1 MRKDLSIQTKLA
13 LLILAASFFAL
24 LFASVGFGI
33 YERAMFRADMA
44 RELSTLADTLGANT
58 TASLAFDDQKTA
70 QDMLGSLRAESSI
83 LASYLYD
90 HDGKVF
96 AEYRR
101 ADVARDSVA
110 PSLRN
115 DGAYFNRQSLI
126 LFRAVSL
133 HQEKTGTIAIV
144 SDLSGFRAKTWQY
157 VKIASLVLL
166 LAVVITY
173 LIFLRVLQTI
183 TLPMLQ
189 LADVATRVSREE
201 NYTLRA
207 LPHGTDEIGKVIL
220 AFNLMLD
227 RIHERDAALQSS
239 NAQLEVRVTER
250 TQRLQEEVNERGR
263 AENALS
269 EERRILRSLI
279 DNVPDFMYVK
289 DSQSR
294 FVVANS
300 SMARSM
306 GVSSPEQLLKRTDF
320 DFYPHEIAERY
331 LRDEQNV
338 MRSQQALLN
347 REEECVNGKGE
358 RISLLTTKVPLLDE
372 HGVAIGIAG
381 IGRDITKR
389 REAEIEMLRAR
400 QAAEA
405 ASRAKSEF
413 LANMSHEIRTP
424 LNGILG
430 MTELAL
436 DTELTAEQRD
446 YLQTVKLSSDALL
459 TVINDIL
466 DFSKIEAGKIDLELM
481 DFNLRD
487 CLEST
492 LKTLA
497 VRADEKRLELLCEI
511 APQVPEV
518 VGGDSSRLRQIVT
531 NLIGNAIKFTEKGE
545 VSLKVQ
551 PEGAAG
557 ETRMLHFVVS
567 DTGIGVP
574 PDKQKL
580 IFDPFA
586 QADSSTTR
594 RYGGTGLGLT
604 ITARLVAMMGG
615 KIWVESQVGR
625 GSQFHFTVQFKTA
638 HTRAHPS
645 TIIPREVLRGV
656 RVLIVDDNE
665 TNRHILDRMLKRW
678 EMKVTC
684 VVSGLAALTELAA
697 NWESTD
703 PYRLVITDIH
713 MPEMDGFTLVE
724 QIRRR
729 PGLSSVIIMM
739 LTSAR
744 YGGDSERYRG
754 LGVAAFLSKP
764 VRQSELRAAIESV
777 VGGADQSRV
786 PSEPAT
792 PLPPANAQPKRTMR
806 ILVAEDNLVNQRLA
820 LRLLE
825 KRGHRVVVA
834 SNGRE
839 ALAALEEDTFDLVLM
854 DIQMPEMD
862 GMEATA
868 KIREKENLTGRHQ
881 PVVAL
886 TAHAMKGDQELCLAA
901 GMDDYLTKP
910 IRPQE
915 LDKLL
920 DKYAGRAPD
929 RQPVPLASEI

>member
-58 TASLAFDDQKTA
+58 AASLAFDDQKTA

-331 LRDEQNV
+331 LRHEQNV

>member
-58 TASLAFDDQKTA
+58 AASLAFDDQKTA

>member
-58 TASLAFDDQKTA
+58 AASLAFDDQKTA

-697 NWESTD
+697 KWESTD

>member
-58 TASLAFDDQKTA
+58 AASLAFDDQKTA

-133 HQEKTGTIAIV
+133 HQEKNRTNAIV

>member
-58 TASLAFDDQKTA
+58 AASLAFDDQKTA

-615 KIWVESQVGR
+615 TIWVESQVGR

>member
-1 MRKDLSIQTKLA
+1 M
-13 LLILAASFFAL
+13 
-24 LFASVGFGI
+24 
-33 YERAMFRADMA
+33 
-44 RELSTLADTLGANT
+44 
-58 TASLAFDDQKTA
+58 
-70 QDMLGSLRAESSI
+70 
-83 LASYLYD
+83 
-90 HDGKVF
+90 
-96 AEYRR
+96 
-101 ADVARDSVA
+101 
-110 PSLRN
+110 
-115 DGAYFNRQSLI
+115 
-126 LFRAVSL
+126 
-133 HQEKTGTIAIV
+133 
-144 SDLSGFRAKTWQY
+144 
-157 VKIASLVLL
+157 
-166 LAVVITY
+166 
-173 LIFLRVLQTI
+173 
-183 TLPMLQ
+183 
-189 LADVATRVSREE
+189 
-201 NYTLRA
+201 
-207 LPHGTDEIGKVIL
+207 
-220 AFNLMLD
+220 
-227 RIHERDAALQSS
+227 
-239 NAQLEVRVTER
+239 
-250 TQRLQEEVNERGR
+250 
-263 AENALS
+263 
-269 EERRILRSLI
+269 LRSLI

-289 DSQSR
+289 DLQSR

-300 SMARSM
+300 SLARSM
-306 GVSSPEQLLKRTDF
+306 GVSSPERLLKRTDY

-338 MRSQQALLN
+338 MCSKQALLN
-347 REEECVNGKGE
+347 REEECVNEKGE
-358 RISLLTTKVPLLDE
+358 RISLLTTKVPLLDD
-372 HGVAIGIAG
+372 HGVVIGIAG

-389 REAEIEMLRAR
+389 REVEIEMQRAR

-518 VGGDSSRLRQIVT
+518 VRGDSSRLRQVVT

-551 PEGAAG
+551 TEAGGG

-615 KIWVESQVGR
+615 EIWVESQVGR

-638 HTRAHPS
+638 QTQAHLS
-645 TIIPREVLRGV
+645 TIIPHEVLRGV

-665 TNRHILDRMLKRW
+665 TNRHILDSMLKRW

-697 NWESTD
+697 NWKSTD
-703 PYRLVITDIH
+703 PYRLIITDIH

-724 QIRRR
+724 QIRQR
-729 PGLSSVIIMM
+729 PDLSSVVIVM

-744 YGGDSERYRG
+744 YRGDSERYQG

-777 VGGADQSRV
+777 VGGADQKKA
-786 PSEPAT
+786 PSELAT
-792 PLPPANAQPKRTMR
+792 PLPPPNAGRPKRAMR
-806 ILVAEDNLVNQRLA
+806 ILLAEDNLVNQRLA
-820 LRLLE
+820 TRLLE

-839 ALAALEEDTFDLVLM
+839 ALAALEEGTFDLVLM

-862 GMEATA
+862 GMEVTA
-868 KIREKENLTGRHQ
+868 KIREKENLTGGHQ

-920 DKYAGRAPD
+920 NKYVGQAPD
-929 RQPVPLASEI
+929 RQPLPLVSEI